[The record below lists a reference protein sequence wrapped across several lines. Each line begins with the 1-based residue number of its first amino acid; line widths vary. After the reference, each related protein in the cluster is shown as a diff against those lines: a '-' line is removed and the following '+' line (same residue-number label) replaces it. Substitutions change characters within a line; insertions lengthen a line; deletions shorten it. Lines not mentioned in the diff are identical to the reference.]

1 MNNGPILSD
10 HLRKI
15 DSFDNLDS
23 RLVSNT
29 GPTLPEDGFINSF
42 PVVGVGPS
50 VNLEHDLSFGEDHH
64 LKSFDLESVE
74 GILGDQNVVRPLDEN
89 VPDSFGCGRENS
101 YQENALIKAER
112 KKRDRALKKMKNQAV
127 VVEQSELEGSSL
139 SDFDLQ
145 IRWDIVTKETE
156 KVVEMS
162 VKLGVQFIGSM
173 KEVIREIAE
182 LEMKESS
189 LEEKLV
195 IVTLQRRKASY
206 ENIHKKWIPE
216 LRHYAS
222 NVPVVLVGTKLDLRD
237 NKQFLS
243 DHPGAAAITTSQCI
257 LLHLRIWDTAGQE
270 RYRAKTNAY
279 YRGAL
284 GALLV
289 YDVTVRSCN

>member
-1 MNNGPILSD
+1 MGELSLGFVNLDFKLQGPLKVRRNSETQWSDPNLSGSQGAKLSYCDVVLNKSGPVLKRVKGSRDVGKWGHNEWGRGSRDVGKWGHNERGRSATSTMNNGPILSD

-89 VPDSFGCGRENS
+89 VPDSFGCGRENCTV
-101 YQENALIKAER
+101 NIP
-112 KKRDRALKKMKNQAV
+112 
-127 VVEQSELEGSSL
+127 EL
-139 SDFDLQ
+139 Q
-145 IRWDIVTKETE
+145 YI
-156 KVVEMS
+156 
-162 VKLGVQFIGSM
+162 
-173 KEVIREIAE
+173 
-182 LEMKESS
+182 
-189 LEEKLV
+189 
-195 IVTLQRRKASY
+195 KASY

-243 DHPGAAAITTSQCI
+243 DHPGAAAITTSQNVKVI
-257 LLHLRIWDTAGQE
+257 LDTTSKPKKKHHK
-270 RYRAKTNAY
+270 R
-279 YRGAL
+279 
-284 GALLV
+284 
-289 YDVTVRSCN
+289 RSCLAL